1 MDKAAAEELIRQ
13 LRDVGHA
20 NTEFGGYRA
29 RLDVLLVESLAQE
42 MSALTAAINESARTS
57 SAQTGALI
65 TWTRRYVIAT
75 ILILLVT
82 GAGVVVSA
90 LNTLSIIG
98 PMD

>member
-1 MDKAAAEELIRQ
+1 MDKAAAEELIEK
-13 LRDVGHA
+13 LRDVGHT
-20 NTEFGGYRA
+20 NTEFGGIRA
-29 RLDVLLVESLAQE
+29 RLDVLLVESLATE

-57 SAQTGALI
+57 SAQTGALV

-82 GAGVVVSA
+82 GAGVVVGA